1 MSGESL
7 ETKYLRTYGGLL
19 NAAQTAKILG
29 YKSTGALARARS
41 RGTLPFKMFLLPK
54 RRGWFADTTDVAAF
68 VSSIK
73 SSIET

>member
-1 MSGESL
+1 MSDESL

-19 NAAQTAKILG
+19 STAQTAKILG

-54 RRGWFADTTDVAAF
+54 RRGWFADTIDVAAF
-68 VSSIK
+68 VNSIK
-73 SSIET
+73 TTPDT